1 MEGKTRFPSLSSQIN
16 TVLSKRSLPDEL
28 SNSYYIFERIKYPLS
43 STEPSKKFFSHKCP
57 LLHHWSELVIIEGRI
72 SNTFSLSQI
81 CISQISIKFLEEK
94 RENPPHVSRNRGF
107 SRAGKSVDD
116 KEEQRRGKREGLV
129 PRGEA
134 REEIIREGRA
144 CIKPCA
150 GSVSSRV
157 SSVGSSFTLKLFKV
171 QGEPWK
177 KIAYVDPYY
186 DPLDDFMQSP
196 PSSNQNLYLP
206 TEIID
211 FSLLSTLSCFSVPRF
226 KWEKKKNYNA

>member
-1 MEGKTRFPSLSSQIN
+1 MPPSSSLIRIGNHRRKDLQYILSLANMYISNLNQISRGKERKSSTRF
-16 TVLSKRSLPDEL
+16 SKPWPR
-28 SNSYYIFERIKYPLS
+28 
-43 STEPSKKFFSHKCP
+43 
-57 LLHHWSELVIIEGRI
+57 
-72 SNTFSLSQI
+72 
-81 CISQISIKFLEEK
+81 
-94 RENPPHVSRNRGF
+94 F

-177 KIAYVDPYY
+177 KVAYVDPYY

-226 KWEKKKNYNA
+226 K

>member
-1 MEGKTRFPSLSSQIN
+1 MPPSSSLIRIGNHRRKDLQYILSLANMYISNLNQISRGKERKSSTRF
-16 TVLSKRSLPDEL
+16 SKPWPR
-28 SNSYYIFERIKYPLS
+28 
-43 STEPSKKFFSHKCP
+43 
-57 LLHHWSELVIIEGRI
+57 
-72 SNTFSLSQI
+72 
-81 CISQISIKFLEEK
+81 
-94 RENPPHVSRNRGF
+94 F

-186 DPLDDFMQSP
+186 NFLDNFMQSP